1 MSHVQDLT
9 LVEDISGFVDLY
21 ENKPLRINNLTCGRR
36 HCVATFDYGAFFIW
50 GDNEFGQLG
59 DKKRRFLES
68 PFPKSKFER
77 KHNVENVV
85 CGIDNC
91 AVIVEDLTDK
101 VPQGKK
107 KKKNQK
113 RSIKKS
119 QMITN
124 PEDLK
129 VMHESRIVSKDP
141 SDQKIERK
149 SLSERMREK
158 WHNTLYTD

>member
-1 MSHVQDLT
+1 LT
-9 LVEDISGFVDLY
+9 LIEDISGFVDLY
-21 ENKPLRINNLTCGRR
+21 ENKPLNINNLTCGRR
-36 HCVATFDYGAFFIW
+36 HCIATFDYGAFFIW

-77 KHNVENVV
+77 RHNVENVI

-91 AVIVEDLTDK
+91 AVIVEDLTEK
-101 VPQGKK
+101 MPPKK
-107 KKKNQK
+107 KKPSKK
-113 RSIKKS
+113 RTIKKS

-129 VMHESRIVSKDP
+129 MLSESKIVSKDP
-141 SDQKIERK
+141 NEKAVERK
-149 SLSERMREK
+149 PLSERMREK
-158 WHNTLYTD
+158 FHNSVYSDKDTGIK

>member
-1 MSHVQDLT
+1 M
-9 LVEDISGFVDLY
+9 
-21 ENKPLRINNLTCGRR
+21 
-36 HCVATFDYGAFFIW
+36 
-50 GDNEFGQLG
+50 G

-77 KHNVENVV
+77 RHNVENVI

-91 AVIVEDLTDK
+91 AVIVEDLGVNN
-101 VPQGKK
+101 VPVKK
-107 KKKNQK
+107 KKGPKK
-113 RSIKKS
+113 RVIKKS

-129 VMHESRIVSKDP
+129 MLSESKIVHKDP
-141 SDQKIERK
+141 NEKIERK

-158 WHNTLYTD
+158 FHNTVYTEKDTGIK